1 MRLIMQ
7 SLVRRLRACVPS
19 CASSLACLLV
29 AAAGCGGSTEQSAP
43 AARGPL
49 RLRRRAAAVRRSG
62 PRERALPDRDP
73 RRVLHRG
80 PRSDRRVPR
89 AAAEERRARPGGDL
103 PARLG
108 RRSHAVRGA
117 RDVAR
122 RAARDRAR
130 DHCSVGHGAGSGEH
144 LARRQAPSA
153 GSARGARRGR
163 RPAGDRPASP
173 AAGRRPEPDRL
184 RGLERRCPLR
194 GDPGGRRATAAHPG
208 PDVGRIHAGLGL
220 CRTRAGFVALDGS
233 PLPDDR
239 RPAPL
244 RRTRNRVRAA
254 PAGRTARPG
263 GAAVSA
269 RSNGHCGAQRD
280 DPALVRRGSRAE
292 CEGVPRPAG
301 LARTEASARLAAR
314 ERRPHRS

>member
-1 MRLIMQ
+1 MRSVL
-7 SLVRRLRACVPS
+7 CVLS
-19 CASSLACLLV
+19 ACLLV

-43 AARGPL
+43 EARGPFAYDDAPL
-49 RLRRRAAAVRRSG
+49 RFADRGRVNARYPIAIRDVSYTAGRDRIAAYLVLPPKSG
-62 PRERALPDRDP
+62 A
-73 RRVLHRG
+73 
-80 PRSDRRVPR
+80 RVP
-89 AAAEERRARPGGDL
+89 AVIYLHGSGGDRTQFVV
-103 PARLG
+103 PATWL
-108 RRSHAVRGA
+108 
-117 RDVAR
+117 
-122 RAARDRAR
+122 AARHADRAG
-130 DHCSVGHGAGSGEH
+130 DHCSVGHGAGSGEQ

-153 GSARGARRGR
+153 GPARGARRGR

-184 RGLERRCPLR
+184 RGLERGCPLR
-194 GDPGGRRATAAHPG
+194 GDPRGRRATAAHPG

-220 CRTRAGFVALDGS
+220 CRTSAGFVALDGS

-254 PAGRTARPG
+254 PAGRAARPG

-269 RSNGHCGAQRD
+269 RSHGHRGAQRD

-292 CEGVPRPAG
+292 REGLPRPDRM
-301 LARTEASARLAAR
+301 ARAEAPACSAR
-314 ERRPHRS
+314 P